1 MWINKMWEEC
11 IREMLFANGY
21 VFVTYPEQGHTI
33 MTPDFQGQAIFFGL
47 PSITWKR
54 GYVQIVPGQ
63 WQVIA
68 AGVTAQGNVPT
79 AFSVFHKAYLVICK
93 LNIL

>member
-1 MWINKMWEEC
+1 MWEEC

-47 PSITWKR
+47 PGIT
-54 GYVQIVPGQ
+54 
-63 WQVIA
+63 
-68 AGVTAQGNVPT
+68 
-79 AFSVFHKAYLVICK
+79 
-93 LNIL
+93 